1 MSSKQRRE
9 REKEELR
16 ELILKEATQMFLR
29 EGYEKTSMRKIA
41 KRVEYSVGTLYL
53 YYKNKDELL
62 YAVQGVAFNHFL
74 NYMKPL
80 MDIQHP
86 VERVKKMGEIYLF
99 FSLQNPDYY
108 DLMFVIDAPMKA
120 VEEGESWK
128 KGEQLFHTLKY
139 AVQDCIDQ
147 GYTKIKDVDALSMML
162 WSTMHGMVTLSH
174 KERLRV
180 MQVENEQIVMNQV
193 NAMMIDSLF
202 QTN

>member
-1 MSSKQRRE
+1 MSIKDRRE

-80 MDIQHP
+80 LDIEHP
-86 VERVKKMGEIYLF
+86 VERLKKMGEIYLF

-108 DLMFVIDAPMKA
+108 DLMFVIESPMNA
-120 VEEGESWK
+120 VEEGESWR
-128 KGEQLFHTLKY
+128 KGEQLFNTLRGTIK
-139 AVQDCIDQ
+139 DCVDQ
-147 GYTKIKDVDALSMML
+147 GYTSVKDVDALSMMV
-162 WSTMHGMVTLSH
+162 WAAMHGMVTLSS
-174 KERLRV
+174 KCRLRV
-180 MQVENEQIVMNQV
+180 MQLNDEEEMMKRVNNLMV
-193 NAMMIDSLF
+193 NALF
-202 QTN
+202 SKG